1 MIRTRVPIATTM
13 LKIETKKTKRTMK
26 AGKTRRDFASS
37 SRDTTRIVSSSSS
50 SSAVATSF
58 FVFFV
63 FFFLLFNAFVGG
75 DDGNKNDIVVSF
87 KFNRRN
93 DDARSG
99 ASVKIVSDVA
109 KYSSNS
115 TRTDEQQREKQNE
128 EKLCKS
134 FCFRDHQRLRL

>member
-1 MIRTRVPIATTM
+1 
-13 LKIETKKTKRTMK
+13 MK
-26 AGKTRRDFASS
+26 AGKQRRDFHFFFAGYNANSIILFVFIGGS
-37 SRDTTRIVSSSSS
+37 GDF
-50 SSAVATSF
+50 F

-93 DDARSG
+93 SDLESG

-128 EKLCKS
+128 ESCRKS
-134 FCFRDHQRLRL
+134 FCFRDHRQNRLRL